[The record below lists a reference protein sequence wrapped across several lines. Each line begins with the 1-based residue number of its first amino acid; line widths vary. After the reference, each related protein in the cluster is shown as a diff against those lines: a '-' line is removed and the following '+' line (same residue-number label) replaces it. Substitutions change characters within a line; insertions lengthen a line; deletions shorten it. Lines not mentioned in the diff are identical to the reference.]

1 MGERL
6 FASGSEAVGMGAVD
20 SGCEAYFGYPLTP
33 QNEII
38 EWMAREFPRMGK
50 VFVQAPSEIGAI
62 NMVYG
67 AASTGVRV
75 MTSTS
80 SPGWCLMME
89 TFSDGINAE
98 LPFVV
103 NQVARGGPG
112 EGTTRHSQMDYMTA
126 TCGGGNGGCRN
137 IALAPFSVQE
147 TYDFVQLAF
156 YLADKYRSPLVILSE
171 AIINQTREPLER
183 HVLDFGPLPE
193 KDWAIKNK
201 AFYKD
206 GKSRRIEPGQ
216 GFARLPPFPNYLSF
230 ISHLDKKLKAMA
242 ESEVRYETYSLDDAE
257 LILVAYGY
265 VARVCLEAL
274 RIGRSRGM
282 KVGLIRPISIWP
294 FPYHPIREKA
304 LQGCKFLVV
313 EDSLGQLIQDVKM
326 GVEGH
331 VEVHLLSMLA
341 RHDPY
346 EIGMIFPGSVLREIE
361 KLMRRG

>member
-1 MGERL
+1 MGERV
-6 FASGSEAVGMGAVD
+6 FASGSEAVGMGAID
-20 SGCEAYFGYPLTP
+20 AGCEAYFGYPLTP

-38 EWMAREFPRMGK
+38 EWVAREFPRRGK
-50 VFVQAPSEIGAI
+50 VFVQAPSETGVI

-67 AASTGVRV
+67 AACTGVRV

-89 TFSDGINAE
+89 TFSDAIYAQ

-112 EGTTRHSQMDYMTA
+112 EGTTRHSQMDYITA

-147 TYDFVQLAF
+147 TYDFEQLAF
-156 YLADKYRSPLVILSE
+156 YIADKYRSPVVILSE

-193 KDWAIKNK
+193 KDWAVRGK
-201 AFYKD
+201 AFHKD
-206 GKSRRIEPGQ
+206 GRKRLISASQ
-216 GFARLPPFPNYLSF
+216 GMLRQPPYPTYMSL
-230 ISHLDKKLKAMA
+230 IAEIDKKLKAMA
-242 ESEVRYETYSLDDAE
+242 ESEVRYETYSVDDAE

-274 RIGRSRGM
+274 RIARSRGV
-282 KVGLIRPISIWP
+282 KVGLIRPVSIWP

-313 EDSLGQLIQDVKM
+313 EDSLGQLVQDVKM
-326 GVEGH
+326 GVAERA
-331 VEVHLLSMLA
+331 EVHLLSMLA

-346 EIGMIFPGSVLREIE
+346 EIGMIFPGSVLQEIE
-361 KLMRRG
+361 KLMR